1 VQNSPP
7 TQLVCLSLRN
17 LSRVEC
23 SDGELSFDANARSW
37 LKLHTFSFIG
47 DHIAQISRALRL
59 LLRPE
64 QFVNPIPNPSDSIH
78 TNTSVFHNP
87 HHGLR
92 ERHYSQQQNEFI
104 SMPHL
109 HLQRSQTTTP
119 AQTLPLPP
127 RRPWDPNSAM
137 ASHHY
142 VNTKN
147 SKFKFSC
154 LDSKNFAFLLY

>member
-1 VQNSPP
+1 MN
-7 TQLVCLSLRN
+7 LRN
-17 LSRVEC
+17 LSKVEC

-47 DHIAQISRALRL
+47 EHTAQISRALRL

-64 QFVNPIPNPSDSIH
+64 QFLNPIPNPSDSIH
-78 TNTSVFHNP
+78 TNNSILQHP
-87 HHGLR
+87 HGLR
-92 ERHYSQQQNEFI
+92 ERHFSQQQNEFV

-109 HLQRSQTTTP
+109 HLHHQRSQMTTP

-127 RRPWDPNSAM
+127 KRIWQEPVT
-137 ASHHY
+137 SHHY

-147 SKFKFSC
+147 S
-154 LDSKNFAFLLY
+154 